1 MIGISIQCHNTVLQL
16 AFGMD
21 SAEQYIAYSRAK
33 FIKRLND
40 NAYTREI
47 MIFSLNNEI
56 KNSMTNK
63 YLNTHEVSQNETSYD
78 KLIEIVEAEIDKFK

>member
-1 MIGISIQCHNTVLQL
+1 
-16 AFGMD
+16 MD